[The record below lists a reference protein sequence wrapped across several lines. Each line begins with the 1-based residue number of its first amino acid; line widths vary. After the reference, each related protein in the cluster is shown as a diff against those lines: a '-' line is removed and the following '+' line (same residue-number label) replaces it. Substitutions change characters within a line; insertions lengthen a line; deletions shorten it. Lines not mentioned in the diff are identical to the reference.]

1 MSFRLLIRISV
12 IGIYILA
19 CPPLCAAAEDT
30 WIEVTSP
37 NFLIIS
43 NASIRQAQRVA
54 KNLEQFRAAFHALF
68 PKMKLDPGSYPMVFA
83 TRNEKDMKSLLPSGR
98 QEKGAAQTAGLF
110 LAGPERNFILLST
123 DAPGDEG
130 YHVIYHEYTHVLMN
144 LNFRYLPLWL
154 SEGFAELFGF
164 ATISDKES
172 GLGKVRPEVLRT
184 LQTASI
190 PLPDLMSITRDSPY
204 YRQKDKISAFYSR
217 SWALAH
223 YLMLGDKQAHSKQ
236 LRDFMSLLQNGVP
249 EQEALQRTL
258 GSLKILSK
266 NLERYI
272 SSKQFY
278 SYKIPMPHN
287 FKDGRYD
294 TRTLSS
300 AESLGTRGIFLVY
313 GDRLDDAKIML
324 NQALNLDPRNA
335 AANEG
340 MGLLS
345 EKERLRAVRAVEG
358 IPSVD

>member
-1 MSFRLLIRISV
+1 M
-12 IGIYILA
+12 IGICMLA
-19 CPPLCAAAEDT
+19 CALICAAAEDT

-37 NFLIIS
+37 HFLIVS
-43 NASIRQAQRVA
+43 NASIRQAHRVA

-68 PKMKLDPGSYPMVFA
+68 PKMKLDPGSPPLVFA
-83 TRNEKDMKSLLPSGR
+83 TRNEKDMKALLPSGR
-98 QEKGAAQTAGLF
+98 QEKGVAQTAGLF

-164 ATISDKES
+164 ATISDEES

-184 LQTASI
+184 LETASI
-190 PLPDLMSITRDSPY
+190 PLPDLMGITRDSPY
-204 YRQKDKISAFYSR
+204 YRQKDKIGAFYSQ

-236 LRDFMSLLQNGVP
+236 LRDFMGLLQNGVP

-258 GSLKILSK
+258 GDPKILSK
-266 NLERYI
+266 KLERYI
-272 SSKQFY
+272 DSKQFY
-278 SYKIPMPHN
+278 SYRIPMPHN
-287 FKDGRYD
+287 FKDVRYD
-294 TRTLSS
+294 ARTLTL
-300 AESLGTRGIFLVY
+300 AESLGIRGIFLVY
-313 GDRLDDAKIML
+313 GDRLDDAKVML
-324 NQALNLDPRNA
+324 SQALKLDPRNA

-340 MGLLS
+340 MALLATKEWLRAIPAVE
-345 EKERLRAVRAVEG
+345 EKENG
-358 IPSVD
+358 D